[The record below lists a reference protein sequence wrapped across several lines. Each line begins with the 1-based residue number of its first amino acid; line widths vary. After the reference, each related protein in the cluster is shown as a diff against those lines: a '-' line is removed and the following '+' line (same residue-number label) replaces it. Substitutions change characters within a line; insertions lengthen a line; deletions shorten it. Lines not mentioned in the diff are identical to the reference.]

1 MSKFKHKKK
10 PTFKTDFPIDLSS
23 MQPMFALKEFLT
35 TLHGNL
41 FAHGVLTGRQAG
53 AHCAIA
59 GADKNAV
66 RPAKKQ
72 CEMYN

>member
-1 MSKFKHKKK
+1 MSKFKHRRNQLL
-10 PTFKTDFPIDLSS
+10 KTDFPIDLLS

-35 TLHGNL
+35 TLHRNL